1 MIVWSEEYG
10 PPSKAG
16 RLDAKAAFDEAE
28 AAELDRAVGS
38 GRWTVPSGRCRAGAA
53 HRGSVRCH
61 SEDSF
66 CRATLPAVFLA
77 RGGDDWMS

>member
-1 MIVWSEEYG
+1 MITWGEQYG
-10 PPSKAG
+10 PPSEAG

-28 AAELDRAVGS
+28 AAKLDRAVGS
-38 GRWTVPSGRCRAGAA
+38 GRWTVPRGHAELEQLTADPFGAT
-53 HRGSVRCH
+53 VRTV
-61 SEDSF
+61 F